1 MKPQQIL
8 LPAVRVT
15 YNYTI
20 NTLTAT
26 SEGKS
31 TCCRALSTDLE
42 CEALNLAES
51 LVGRKLSVEVSNDDN
66 FLFR

>member
-1 MKPQQIL
+1 MRPQKIL
-8 LPAVRVT
+8 LSTVRVT

-26 SEGKS
+26 SEGKC

-42 CEALNLAES
+42 YEALNLAES
-51 LVGRKLSVEVSNDDN
+51 LAGRKLSVEVSNADN